1 MLAMSEELSDL
12 PDFTDLKAAAKISA
26 LAEHKL
32 SGGER

>member
-1 MLAMSEELSDL
+1 LSDL
-12 PDFTDLKAAAKISA
+12 PDFADLEAAAKIFA